1 MFLFY
6 TCPEP
11 KPGKCPVIN
20 EGSFGTCDEGCTTDH
35 DCEGNA
41 KCCSN
46 GCGSVCGKCLECQW
60 EGGFIVDRNVIQI
73 MIVNAMLTAALI
85 DAVQFV
91 VSA

>member
-46 GCGSVCGKCLECQW
+46 GCGSVCGKCLVPRGG
-60 EGGFIVDRNVIQI
+60 EGGSYGYQCTTDRDCEGNTKCCS
-73 MIVNAMLTAALI
+73 N
-85 DAVQFV
+85 
-91 VSA
+91 